1 MDFIYGVSLYKY
13 QRLISPI
20 AGKKNFKELG
30 TMLKRVTMLKSTN
43 DRLQIMLKIVN
54 KFSLIPKQSNKEI
67 CELFSQFLHMFMLGW
82 FEGECWYALNTLLR
96 APLTQT
102 YSICET
108 GVELKF
114 GSVMD
119 EVSQILTDSYTF
131 GGNLGL
137 ISCLFDLLV
146 FVNSY
151 LLPIVH
157 HKTIFCV
164 AH

>member
-1 MDFIYGVSLYKY
+1 
-13 QRLISPI
+13 
-20 AGKKNFKELG
+20 
-30 TMLKRVTMLKSTN
+30 
-43 DRLQIMLKIVN
+43 
-54 KFSLIPKQSNKEI
+54 
-67 CELFSQFLHMFMLGW
+67 MLGW

-119 EVSQILTDSYTF
+119 EVSQILADDYTL